1 MNLIIFVVLAACWY
15 SICWL
20 KEEIKELRD
29 DSKKAGRVIRSQH
42 NSLKTLVEMY
52 KNLQGRVKST
62 ELDVSELEK
71 WADKVDALHGD
82 DFDDDEDDCSCG
94 EDIGD
99 ISVSFCGPPDL
110 YASEM
115 FAGGCKKNVEW
126 EPIPFTPLDIDLT
139 DPGTAAKLKETESDR
154 DPP

>member
-1 MNLIIFVVLAACWY
+1 MMNLIIFVVLAACWY

-29 DSKKAGRVIRSQH
+29 ESKKAGRIIRSQH
-42 NSLKTLVEMY
+42 NALKTLVEMY

-71 WADKVDALHGD
+71 WADKVDALHED
-82 DFDDDEDDCSCG
+82 VFDDEDD
-94 EDIGD
+94 EDEDDDDGSLLD
-99 ISVSFCGPPDL
+99 DL
-110 YASEM
+110 YEAEE
-115 FAGGCKKNVEW
+115 FAGGCKESVEW

-139 DPGTAAKLKETESDR
+139 DHGTAAKLKETESDR
-154 DPP
+154 DPS